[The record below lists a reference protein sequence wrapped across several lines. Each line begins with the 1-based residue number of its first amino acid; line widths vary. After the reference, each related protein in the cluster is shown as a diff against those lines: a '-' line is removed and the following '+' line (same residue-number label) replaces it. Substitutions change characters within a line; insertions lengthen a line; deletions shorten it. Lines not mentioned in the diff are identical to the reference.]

1 MFKHILVTTDGTKLS
16 AKAVKT
22 AVGLAAGLGAKVTG
36 LHVLPATTYD
46 FVGDIVTTRLLTSAE
61 AREREAKSAATVF
74 KDLEKLA
81 AASGVSAGGKCVT
94 DDDVFG
100 SIIAAA
106 KKNRCDCIVM
116 ASHGRRGLAGLI
128 IGSETHKVLTHS
140 SIPVLVCR

>member
-22 AVGLAAGLGAKVTG
+22 AIGLAAGLGAKVTG

-61 AREREAKSAATVF
+61 AREREAKASETVF
-74 KDLEKLA
+74 KELEKLA
-81 AASGVSAGGKCVT
+81 AGAGVGAAGKCVT
-94 DDDVFG
+94 ADDVFG

-140 SIPVLVCR
+140 TIPVLVCR

>member
-16 AKAVKT
+16 AKAVKI
-22 AVGLAAGLGAKVTG
+22 AVGVAAGLGAKVTG

-46 FVGDIVTTRLLTSAE
+46 FVGDIVTTRLLTAAE
-61 AREREAKSAATVF
+61 ARERESKASATVF

-81 AASGVSAGGKCVT
+81 VGAGVSFDGKCT
-94 DDDVFG
+94 TSDDVYG
-100 SIIAAA
+100 SIIATA